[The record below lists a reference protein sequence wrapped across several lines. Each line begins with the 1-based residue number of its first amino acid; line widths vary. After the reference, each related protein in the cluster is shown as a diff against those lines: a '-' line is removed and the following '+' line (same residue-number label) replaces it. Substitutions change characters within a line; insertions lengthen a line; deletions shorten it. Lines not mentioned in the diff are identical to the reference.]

1 MVRIQRGV
9 NIINAKG
16 IVLSYQMKKKN
27 NEFTCNVQYEKK
39 IADLI
44 ICFLLCWEFFVLY
57 VTVALL

>member
-16 IVLSYQMKKKN
+16 SFKLSNEKKKN

-39 IADLI
+39 LPI
-44 ICFLLCWEFFVLY
+44 
-57 VTVALL
+57 